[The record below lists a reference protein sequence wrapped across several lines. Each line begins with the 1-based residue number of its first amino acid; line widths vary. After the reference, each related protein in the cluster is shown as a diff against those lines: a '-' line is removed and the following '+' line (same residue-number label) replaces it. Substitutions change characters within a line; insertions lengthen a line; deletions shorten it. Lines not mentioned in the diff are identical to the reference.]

1 MLNFYNK
8 RIFNSEN
15 AQLVLRA
22 CNFRWKC
29 EECNQK
35 CTEYEWRKECNAKRF
50 KQNFKNW
57 TSGND
62 SIDKFIQ
69 DTQLSAINFYVVL
82 ITLYHKIIAAR
93 ATYIIGI
100 CGITQDPE
108 IKNYMMVME
117 YASEGSLRNYLNKN
131 YRKLDWKDKF
141 SFLCSIIEGLRT
153 IHEND
158 LIHRDLHINQK
169 QKEIFN
175 ILNNWWINFDDQA
188 ELRKQIKEAGEINN
202 SLTIPSTSLAIYT
215 SRLFNFNNLP
225 KPKNSID
232 YYDEQ
237 NDNIISRRFTESL
250 QIDIFQLEIS
260 DVDETKSLQIDN
272 IINKE
277 FSESFQIDISQLEI
291 SDAGS
296 MYKDH
301 NS

>member
-1 MLNFYNK
+1 M
-8 RIFNSEN
+8 R
-15 AQLVLRA
+15 
-22 CNFRWKC
+22 
-29 EECNQK
+29 
-35 CTEYEWRKECNAKRF
+35 
-50 KQNFKNW
+50 
-57 TSGND
+57 
-62 SIDKFIQ
+62 
-69 DTQLSAINFYVVL
+69 
-82 ITLYHKIIAAR
+82 LY
-93 ATYIIGI
+93 
-100 CGITQDPE
+100 
-108 IKNYMMVME
+108 
-117 YASEGSLRNYLNKN
+117 
-131 YRKLDWKDKF
+131 
-141 SFLCSIIEGLRT
+141 
-153 IHEND
+153 
-158 LIHRDLHINQK
+158 QK

-291 SDAGS
+291 SDAGNQDYGRNGIRKEIMWSNISALESSSNMKEELRCSAIKLVGSQS
-296 MYKDH
+296 MALLYNDLTYSTNYFVKTSH
-301 NS
+301 NQRVFLTRRWDSQSTN